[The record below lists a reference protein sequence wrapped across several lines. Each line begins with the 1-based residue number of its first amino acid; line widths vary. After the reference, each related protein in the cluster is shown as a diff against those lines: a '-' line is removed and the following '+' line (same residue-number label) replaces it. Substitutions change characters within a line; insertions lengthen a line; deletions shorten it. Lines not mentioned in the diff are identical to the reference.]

1 MGDRQEPKWV
11 VQHIEQTC
19 SKPGA
24 RKGGIFRNTMF
35 QLLLKGLKS
44 PFSGKERLLKSNYV
58 RKPKLCWRTL
68 NAACSYEPFLQ
79 LSLLSAADL
88 GFSAL
93 SQCLSLPCWSLW
105 KKIPTIL
112 HRRRNLFLRL
122 SRRWNPFL
130 AYAYE
135 WMCTFNRATWKKKFK
150 L

>member
-1 MGDRQEPKWV
+1 MGDRQEPKRV

-24 RKGGIFRNTMF
+24 RKGGIFRNTKF

-58 RKPKLCWRTL
+58 RKTKLCWCTL

-93 SQCLSLPCWSLW
+93 SQCLSLPCWSLE
-105 KKIPTIL
+105 KDSYHFTQ
-112 HRRRNLFLRL
+112 
-122 SRRWNPFL
+122 
-130 AYAYE
+130 E
-135 WMCTFNRATWKKKFK
+135 KKFVFEALQK
-150 L
+150 MESLLGLCLWMNVYI